1 MRTPWG
7 RIGPTCLV
15 IALFAATAACGVD
28 DASPEETA
36 SEATLTVLAAS
47 SLTDAFPE
55 IGDAFAEENDGVQV
69 QFSFAGSQEL
79 VAQAD
84 SGAPA
89 DVLALA
95 GTSSLDALELPVGD
109 QQIFAKNRLTIIVPT
124 GNPADVADITD
135 LADPDI
141 KMALAGPEVPA
152 GAYALEAFKNAGIT
166 VEPVSEETDV
176 KAVVTR
182 VAVGGADA
190 GVVYV
195 TDAAASDAEIE
206 EVAIPNSVNVVASYP
221 AVSLTDSDNADLAEK
236 FVEFLMSDAAREIL
250 DGYGFESP

>member
-1 MRTPWG
+1 MRSRTSKVAS
-7 RIGPTCLV
+7 LV
-15 IALFAATAACGVD
+15 AIMAIAGCSSGDEPNDQSSDT
-28 DASPEETA
+28 
-36 SEATLTVLAAS
+36 TLTVLAAS

-55 IGDAFAEENDGVQV
+55 IGNAFSEAHDNVNV

-95 GTSSLDALELPVGD
+95 GTSSLETLDLPASDAEM
-109 QQIFAKNRLTIIVPT
+109 FAKNRLTIIVPAD
-124 GNPADVADITD
+124 NPAHVDSIED
-135 LADPDI
+135 LADPDV
-141 KMALAGPEVPA
+141 KVALAGPEVPA
-152 GAYALEAFKNAGIT
+152 GAYAIEVFDNAGIT
-166 VEPVSEETDV
+166 VEPVSEETEV

-195 TDAAASDAEIE
+195 TDAAASDADIA
-206 EVAIPNSVNVVASYP
+206 EVPIPTDLNVIATYP
-221 AVSLTDSDNADLAEK
+221 AVALTESTHAALADEFVQYLLTD
-236 FVEFLMSDAAREIL
+236 DAQQVLR
-250 DGYGFESP
+250 DYGFAPP